1 MKKMKRCILMALFL
15 AMFAT
20 KLVYAEEIKWEN
32 LPGHHG
38 QSVLLPAE
46 ETKSKDTI
54 GNVARGKYLSTAILE
69 IQNNQDGTLHVGVD
83 TLAHVY
89 VDRIYQVVF
98 LDIWDEEKGDWN
110 QIAEWKFER
119 TKEEEADL
127 SSYYV
132 GFTVTDCPVN
142 RYYRAR
148 AMHLVEVGDLMEG
161 KATKTEGVLLTDHEV

>member
-1 MKKMKRCILMALFL
+1 MKKMKRCILRALFL
-15 AMFAT
+15 VMITT

-32 LPGHHG
+32 LPGNYN
-38 QSVLLPAE
+38 QSVLLPRE
-46 ETKSKDTI
+46 EITSKDVVE
-54 GNVARGKYLSTAILE
+54 NVTRGKYLSTAILE
-69 IQNNQDGTLHVGVD
+69 IQNNQDGTLHIGVD

-98 LDIWDEEKGDWN
+98 LDVWDEAKEDWV

-119 TKEEEADL
+119 TKQEEADL
-127 SSYYV
+127 SSYDV
-132 GFTVTDCPVN
+132 GFTVMDCPVN

-161 KATKTEGVLLTDHEV
+161 KATQTDGVLLTDHEV

>member
-1 MKKMKRCILMALFL
+1 MKKMKRCILMVLFF
-15 AMFAT
+15 AMLMT
-20 KLVYAEEIKWEN
+20 KMAYAEDLKWEN
-32 LPGHHG
+32 IPGHHN
-38 QSVLLPAE
+38 QSSLLAAE
-46 ETKSKDTI
+46 ETISKDI
-54 GNVARGKYLSTAILE
+54 VGNTTRGKYLSTAILE
-69 IQNNQDGTLHVGVD
+69 IENNQDGTLHIGVD

-98 LDIWDEEKGDWN
+98 LDMWDEEKEDWV
-110 QIAEWKFER
+110 QIADWTFER

-132 GFTVTDCPVN
+132 GFTVTDCPIN

-161 KATKTEGVLLTDHEV
+161 KATETNGVLLTDHEV